1 MKAIEYKL
9 LSFPGESVQ
18 LPKEAVNIGNDFIE
32 KIKKSKSKAEVCK
45 RINEYP
51 ALRQIAGEGEA
62 LLRRANYIRT
72 AKAESPRKKSFTD
85 HIYLQLG
92 IHYNISENGVTVKD
106 SNLKENIDSFH
117 SRLYKDKF
125 S

>member
-32 KIKKSKSKAEVCK
+32 KIKKSKNMSDLFK

-51 ALRQIAGEGEA
+51 ALRFIANQRGQ
-62 LLRRANYIRT
+62 LLRRANYVMV
-72 AKAESPRKKSFTD
+72 AKAESPRKKSFID
-85 HIYLQLG
+85 LIYLELG
-92 IHYNISENGVTVKD
+92 SYYACRDGGT
-106 SNLKENIDSFH
+106 KENSEMNNEIDEFH
-117 SRLYKDKF
+117 SRLYTDKF
-125 S
+125 T

>member
-51 ALRQIAGEGEA
+51 ALRFIANQRGQ
-62 LLRRANYIRT
+62 LLRRANYVMV
-72 AKAESPRKKSFTD
+72 AKAESPRKKSFID
-85 HIYLQLG
+85 LIYLELG
-92 IHYNISENGVTVKD
+92 SHYAFRNGGTTKNSEMWNKMNT
-106 SNLKENIDSFH
+106 FY
-117 SRLYKDKF
+117 SRLYTDKF
-125 S
+125 T